1 VKRAVVIFSLLCLG
15 CQSQRAKSNSDPH
28 AAGAAS
34 ARAATTPRTLIAAA
48 QDLVA
53 AGGDRDSEEWAA
65 AELTRIATR
74 VRAERQRD
82 PTAAPSAAINRT
94 IFDVLGFQREVDDQ
108 DIRYVL
114 LPSVLRL
121 RRGSC
126 VGLGVL
132 YVALGA
138 LLDVPIRGVMVP
150 GHFYVRIDENG
161 RARNTEL
168 LRRGEE
174 MPAAWYVNRYP
185 IAGGS
190 APAYARP
197 LTTTEVVGV
206 IEYNVGQQSKRLGRL
221 ADAGRAYGQAS
232 AHFPMFAEA
241 AASLGATLHLLG
253 DLDQAAAAYQA
264 AVKAYPE
271 LPGLKEN
278 INVLGQERRN
288 SGASLTQF
296 AH

>member
-1 VKRAVVIFSLLCLG
+1 MKRTVVILLLLCLG
-15 CQSQRAKSNSDPH
+15 CQSQRARSASDPD
-28 AAGAAS
+28 AAS
-34 ARAATTPRTLIAAA
+34 ATHTTTPRTLIAAA
-48 QDLVA
+48 QDLGA
-53 AGGDRDSEEWAA
+53 ARDDHDINEWAA
-65 AELTRIATR
+65 AELTRIAAR

-82 PTAAPSAAINRT
+82 PGAAPSAAINRT

-108 DIRYVL
+108 DTRYVL

-150 GHFYVRIDENG
+150 GHFYVRIEENG

-185 IAGGS
+185 IAGDS

-206 IEYNVGQQSKRLGRL
+206 VEYNVGQQSRRLGRL
-221 ADAGRAYGQAS
+221 EDARRAYAQAT
-232 AHFPMFAEA
+232 AHFPMFGEA

-253 DLDQAAAAYQA
+253 EVDQAAAAYQA
-264 AVKAYPE
+264 AVRAYPD
-271 LPGLKEN
+271 LPGLKAN
-278 INVLGQERRN
+278 IDVLGQERRN
-288 SGASLTQF
+288 SGASLTQST
-296 AH
+296 H

>member
-1 VKRAVVIFSLLCLG
+1 M
-15 CQSQRAKSNSDPH
+15 
-28 AAGAAS
+28 
-34 ARAATTPRTLIAAA
+34 
-48 QDLVA
+48 
-53 AGGDRDSEEWAA
+53 
-65 AELTRIATR
+65 
-74 VRAERQRD
+74 QRD
-82 PTAAPSAAINRT
+82 PTAAAWAAINRT
-94 IFDVLGFQREVDDQ
+94 VFDVLGFQREVDDQ
-108 DIRYVL
+108 DTRYVL

-150 GHFYVRIDENG
+150 GHFYVRIDESG

-185 IAGGS
+185 IAGGG
-190 APAYARP
+190 APAYDRP
-197 LTTTEVVGV
+197 LTATEVVGV
-206 IEYNVGQQSKRLGRL
+206 IEYNVGQQWKRLGRL
-221 ADAGRAYGQAS
+221 DDARRAYGQAIG
-232 AHFPMFAEA
+232 HFPTFAEA

-253 DLDQAAAAYQA
+253 ALDQAAVAYQTA
-264 AVKAYPE
+264 ARAYPD
-271 LPGLKEN
+271 LPGLKAN
-278 INVLGQERRN
+278 ISLLGEERGK
-288 SGASLTQF
+288 SGASLTQP